1 LESLPDYWIRNISNR
16 LMMRCYSTSRMRQC
30 RSPRYAT
37 QHVGEKLVTHS
48 IPTPAEHN
56 PFDDRGPFLLS
67 LFMTLV
73 GYSVLVALP
82 AINSAWVDQLGFTDV
97 QVNRVASADL
107 LGLFIG
113 AVLTSAL
120 IGRWSRRGLTY
131 LGIALAIGANALC
144 TQYVDYH
151 TTLLLRLMAGL
162 GAGFYTAVAVAGL
175 GAHSKPRE
183 AFNWMLLAFAVSQFL
198 ELQLIPHL
206 SMNGIYLFFIATYV
220 VTLPFV
226 KLIPAADTRSRAAET
241 VSPDTQRPTLLA
253 WVGIGAIVIA
263 YINIGA
269 YWSNIEL
276 AAEAAGLDGDWA
288 AQVIAWCVLLSF
300 GGCFTAMWILK
311 KFDYDRPLLLTFF
324 LMVLAVGVLALDFTA
339 ALFVFS
345 VAMFNFLWIF
355 IDVYQMGG
363 VSVADRSGSAA
374 AFIPGAQGLGQTVG
388 PFAASI
394 MLDLGWGFDGVF
406 VLCALASAG
415 ALSVYAVIYLK
426 YGRQTV

>member
-1 LESLPDYWIRNISNR
+1 MTSLAV
-16 LMMRCYSTSRMRQC
+16 ST
-30 RSPRYAT
+30 
-37 QHVGEKLVTHS
+37 
-48 IPTPAEHN
+48 N
-56 PFDDRGPFLLS
+56 PFDQRGPFLLS

-82 AINSAWVDQLGFTDV
+82 AINGAWVDQLGFTEV
-97 QVNRVASADL
+97 QVNRVASSDL

-120 IGRWSRRGLTY
+120 ISRWDRQRLTY
-131 LGIALAIGANALC
+131 LGITLAVAANGLC
-144 TQYVDYH
+144 TQYVDYQM
-151 TTLLLRLMAGL
+151 TLVLRFVAGL

-183 AFNWMLLAFAVSQFL
+183 AFNWMLLAFAISQFL

-206 SMNGIYLFFIATYV
+206 TMNGIYLFFIATYV

-226 KLIPAADTRSRAAET
+226 RLIPTVNPPAPAAE
-241 VSPDTQRPTLLA
+241 PEALGQRPSLLA

-300 GGCFTAMWILK
+300 GGCFVAMWVLK
-311 KFDYDRPLLLTFF
+311 RFDYDRPLLFTFF
-324 LMVLAVGVLALDFTA
+324 LMVLAVGLLAVNFTA

-394 MLDLGWGFDGVF
+394 MLDLGWGFEGVF
-406 VLCALASAG
+406 VLCALASAT
-415 ALSVYAVIYLK
+415 ALLVYTLIYLR
-426 YGRQTV
+426 YGHQSV

>member
-1 LESLPDYWIRNISNR
+1 
-16 LMMRCYSTSRMRQC
+16 MSR
-30 RSPRYAT
+30 
-37 QHVGEKLVTHS
+37 
-48 IPTPAEHN
+48 PAN
-56 PFDDRGPFLLS
+56 PFDARGPFLLS

-82 AINSAWVDQLGFTDV
+82 AINGAWVEQLGFSDV
-97 QVNRVASADL
+97 EVNRVASADL

-120 IGRWSRRGLTY
+120 IKRWNRQRLTY
-131 LGIALAIGANALC
+131 LGIALAIIANALC
-144 TQYVDYH
+144 TQYVDYE
-151 TTLLLRLMAGL
+151 TTLALRLVAGL
-162 GAGFYTAVAVAGL
+162 GSGFYTAVAVAGL

-206 SMNGIYLFFIATYV
+206 SMNGIYVFFIATYV

-226 KLIPAADTRSRAAET
+226 RLIPKTSPPVQSDAATQEAEK
-241 VSPDTQRPTLLA
+241 DNEARPTLLA
-253 WVGIGAIVIA
+253 WVGIAAIVIA

-276 AAEAAGLDGDWA
+276 AAESAGLDGNWA

-300 GGCFTAMWILK
+300 VGCFTAMWVLK
-311 KFDYDRPLLLTFF
+311 RFDYDRPLLFTFV
-324 LMVLAVGVLALDFTA
+324 LMVVAVGLLAAEVTA

-363 VSVADRSGSAA
+363 VSVADPSGSAA
-374 AFIPGAQGLGQTVG
+374 AFIPGAQGLGQTIG
-388 PFAASI
+388 PFAASV
-394 MLDLGWGFDGVF
+394 MLDIGWGFDGVF
-406 VLCALASAG
+406 ILCALASAT
-415 ALSVYAVIYLK
+415 ALLIYLAIYLK
-426 YGRQTV
+426 YRHATD

>member
-1 LESLPDYWIRNISNR
+1 MNASAVSD
-16 LMMRCYSTSRMRQC
+16 
-30 RSPRYAT
+30 SPQT
-37 QHVGEKLVTHS
+37 
-48 IPTPAEHN
+48 N
-56 PFDDRGPFLLS
+56 PFDARGPFLLS

-120 IGRWSRRGLTY
+120 IRRWSRQGLTY

-144 TQYVDYH
+144 TQYVDYQ
-151 TTLLLRLMAGL
+151 TTLLLRLVAGL

-175 GAHSKPRE
+175 GAHSRPRE
-183 AFNWMLLAFAVSQFL
+183 AFNWMLLAFAISQFL

-220 VTLPFV
+220 ITLPFV
-226 KLIPAADTRSRAAET
+226 RLIPT
-241 VSPDTQRPTLLA
+241 VTVPAPVPESVSHNTQRPTLLA

-324 LMVLAVGVLALDFTA
+324 LMVLAVGLLALDFSA

-415 ALSVYAVIYLK
+415 ALSIYAVIYLK
-426 YGRQTV
+426 YGHQTV

>member
-1 LESLPDYWIRNISNR
+1 MTDFAAA
-16 LMMRCYSTSRMRQC
+16 TSSQ
-30 RSPRYAT
+30 A
-37 QHVGEKLVTHS
+37 
-48 IPTPAEHN
+48 N
-56 PFDDRGPFLLS
+56 PFDARGPFLLS

-120 IGRWSRRGLTY
+120 IRRWSRQGLTY

-144 TQYVDYH
+144 TQYVDYQ
-151 TTLLLRLMAGL
+151 TTLLLRLVAGL

-175 GAHSKPRE
+175 GAHSRPRE
-183 AFNWMLLAFAVSQFL
+183 AFNWMLLAFAISQFL

-220 VTLPFV
+220 ITLPFV
-226 KLIPAADTRSRAAET
+226 RLIPTVTARAPVPES
-241 VSPDTQRPTLLA
+241 VSHNTQRPTLLA

-324 LMVLAVGVLALDFTA
+324 LMVLAVGLLALDFTA

-415 ALSVYAVIYLK
+415 ALSIYAVIYLK

>member
-1 LESLPDYWIRNISNR
+1 MTDPAV
-16 LMMRCYSTSRMRQC
+16 STSA
-30 RSPRYAT
+30 P
-37 QHVGEKLVTHS
+37 V
-48 IPTPAEHN
+48 N
-56 PFDDRGPFLLS
+56 PFDARGPFLLS

-82 AINSAWVDQLGFTDV
+82 AINGAWVDQLGFTDV
-97 QVNRVASADL
+97 EVNRVASADL

-113 AVLTSAL
+113 AVLTSML
-120 IGRWSRRGLTY
+120 IRTWDRQKLTY
-131 LGIALAIGANALC
+131 LGIALAIIANGLC
-144 TQYVDYH
+144 TRYTDYE
-151 TTLLLRLMAGL
+151 TTLMLRLVAGL
-162 GAGFYTAVAVAGL
+162 GSGFYTAVAVAGL
-175 GAHSKPRE
+175 GAHSRPRE

-206 SMNGIYLFFIATYV
+206 TMNGIYVFFIGTYV

-226 KLIPAADTRSRAAET
+226 RVIPKT
-241 VSPDTQRPTLLA
+241 SPPPSPTDAPSDAQKPTMLA
-253 WVGIGAIVIA
+253 WIGIGAIVIA

-276 AAEAAGLDGDWA
+276 AAEAAGIDGNWA

-300 GGCFTAMWILK
+300 VGCFTAMWVLK
-311 KFDYDRPLLLTFF
+311 KFDYDRPLLFTFV
-324 LMVLAVGVLALDFTA
+324 LMVMAVGLLAINFTA
-339 ALFVFS
+339 AVFVFS

-388 PFAASI
+388 PFAASV

-406 VLCALASAG
+406 VLCAAASAG
-415 ALSVYAVIYLK
+415 ALLIYTLIYLRFRHHP
-426 YGRQTV
+426 G

>member
-1 LESLPDYWIRNISNR
+1 MTETAIS
-16 LMMRCYSTSRMRQC
+16 
-30 RSPRYAT
+30 PA
-37 QHVGEKLVTHS
+37 G
-48 IPTPAEHN
+48 PTN
-56 PFDDRGPFLLS
+56 PFDARGPFLLS

-82 AINSAWVDQLGFTDV
+82 AINGAWVDQLGFTDV

-113 AVLTSAL
+113 AVLTSLL
-120 IGRWSRRGLTY
+120 IRTWNRQRLTY
-131 LGIALAIGANALC
+131 LGIALAIAANGLC
-144 TQYVDYH
+144 TQYVDYQM
-151 TTLLLRLMAGL
+151 TLLLRFVAGL

-206 SMNGIYLFFIATYV
+206 TMNGIYVFFIATYV

-226 KLIPAADTRSRAAET
+226 RLIPRSAPPAPASEPVAT
-241 VSPDTQRPTLLA
+241 GQRPSLLA

-263 YINIGA
+263 YVNIGA

-311 KFDYDRPLLLTFF
+311 KFDYDRPLLLTFS
-324 LMVLAVGVLALDFTA
+324 LMVLAVGLLAVEFTA
-339 ALFVFS
+339 ALFVLS

-374 AFIPGAQGLGQTVG
+374 AFIPGAQGLGQTAG
-388 PFAASI
+388 PFAASV

-406 VLCALASAG
+406 VLCALASAT
-415 ALSVYAVIYLK
+415 ALLVYTLIYLR
-426 YGRQTV
+426 YGHQSV

>member
-1 LESLPDYWIRNISNR
+1 
-16 LMMRCYSTSRMRQC
+16 M
-30 RSPRYAT
+30 
-37 QHVGEKLVTHS
+37 THS

-82 AINSAWVDQLGFTDV
+82 AINSALVDQLGFTDV

-324 LMVLAVGVLALDFTA
+324 LMVLAVGLLALDFTA

-415 ALSVYAVIYLK
+415 ALSIYAVIYLK

>member
-1 LESLPDYWIRNISNR
+1 MTDPAV
-16 LMMRCYSTSRMRQC
+16 STSA
-30 RSPRYAT
+30 P
-37 QHVGEKLVTHS
+37 V
-48 IPTPAEHN
+48 N
-56 PFDDRGPFLLS
+56 PFDARGPFLLS

-82 AINSAWVDQLGFTDV
+82 AINGAWVDQLGFTDV
-97 QVNRVASADL
+97 EVNRVASADL

-113 AVLTSAL
+113 AVLTSVL
-120 IGRWSRRGLTY
+120 IRTWDRQKLTY
-131 LGIALAIGANALC
+131 LGIALAIIANGLC
-144 TQYVDYH
+144 TRYTDYE
-151 TTLLLRLMAGL
+151 TTLMLRLVAGL
-162 GAGFYTAVAVAGL
+162 GSGFYTAVAVAGL
-175 GAHSKPRE
+175 GAHSRPRE

-206 SMNGIYLFFIATYV
+206 TMNGIYVFFIGTYV

-226 KLIPAADTRSRAAET
+226 RVIPKT
-241 VSPDTQRPTLLA
+241 SPPPSPTDAPSDTQKPTLLA

-276 AAEAAGLDGDWA
+276 AAEAAGIDGDWA

-300 GGCFTAMWILK
+300 VGCFTAMWVLK
-311 KFDYDRPLLLTFF
+311 KFDYDRPLLFTFV
-324 LMVLAVGVLALDFTA
+324 LMVMAVGLLAINFTA
-339 ALFVFS
+339 AVFVFS

-388 PFAASI
+388 PFAASV

-406 VLCALASAG
+406 VLCAAASAG
-415 ALSVYAVIYLK
+415 ALLIYTLIYLRFRHHP
-426 YGRQTV
+426 G

>member
-1 LESLPDYWIRNISNR
+1 MNASAVSD
-16 LMMRCYSTSRMRQC
+16 
-30 RSPRYAT
+30 SPQT
-37 QHVGEKLVTHS
+37 
-48 IPTPAEHN
+48 N
-56 PFDDRGPFLLS
+56 PFDARGPFLLS

-120 IGRWSRRGLTY
+120 IRRWNRQSLTY
-131 LGIALAIGANALC
+131 LGIALAIGANGLC

-183 AFNWMLLAFAVSQFL
+183 AFNWMLLAFAISQFL

-220 VTLPFV
+220 ITLPFV
-226 KLIPAADTRSRAAET
+226 RLIPTAGVPTPAPEPAAASA
-241 VSPDTQRPTLLA
+241 QRPTLLA

-324 LMVLAVGVLALDFTA
+324 LMVLAVGLLAFNFTA

-406 VLCALASAG
+406 VLCAMASAG
-415 ALSVYAVIYLK
+415 ALLIYTAIYLK
-426 YGRQTV
+426 YGRQTL

>member
-1 LESLPDYWIRNISNR
+1 MTDPAV
-16 LMMRCYSTSRMRQC
+16 STSA
-30 RSPRYAT
+30 P
-37 QHVGEKLVTHS
+37 V
-48 IPTPAEHN
+48 N
-56 PFDDRGPFLLS
+56 PFDARGPFLLS

-82 AINSAWVDQLGFTDV
+82 AINGAWVDQLGFTDV
-97 QVNRVASADL
+97 EVNRVASADL

-113 AVLTSAL
+113 AVLTSVL
-120 IGRWSRRGLTY
+120 IRTWDRQKLTY
-131 LGIALAIGANALC
+131 LGIALAIIANGLC
-144 TQYVDYH
+144 TRYTDYE
-151 TTLLLRLMAGL
+151 TTLMLRLVAGL
-162 GAGFYTAVAVAGL
+162 GSGFYTAVAVAGL
-175 GAHSKPRE
+175 GAHSRPRE

-206 SMNGIYLFFIATYV
+206 TMNGIYVFFIATYV

-226 KLIPAADTRSRAAET
+226 RVIPKT
-241 VSPDTQRPTLLA
+241 SPPPSPTDAPSDAQKPTLLA

-276 AAEAAGLDGDWA
+276 AAEAAGIDGDWA

-300 GGCFTAMWILK
+300 VGCFTAMWVLK
-311 KFDYDRPLLLTFF
+311 KFDYDRPLLFTFV
-324 LMVLAVGVLALDFTA
+324 LMVMAVGLLAINFTA
-339 ALFVFS
+339 AVFVFS

-388 PFAASI
+388 PFAASV

-406 VLCALASAG
+406 VLCAAASAG
-415 ALSVYAVIYLK
+415 ALLIYTLIYLK
-426 YGRQTV
+426 FRHHTG

>member
-1 LESLPDYWIRNISNR
+1 L
-16 LMMRCYSTSRMRQC
+16 ST
-30 RSPRYAT
+30 AIT
-37 QHVGEKLVTHS
+37 ETTE
-48 IPTPAEHN
+48 PTN
-56 PFDDRGPFLLS
+56 PFDARGPFLLS

-82 AINSAWVDQLGFTDV
+82 AINSAWVEQLGFSEV
-97 QVNRVASADL
+97 EVNRVASADL

-113 AVLTSAL
+113 AVLTSLL
-120 IGRWSRRGLTY
+120 IRTWSRQTLTY
-131 LGIALAIGANALC
+131 LGIALAIAANALC
-144 TQYVDYH
+144 TQYADYQ
-151 TTLLLRLMAGL
+151 TTLLLRLAAGL
-162 GAGFYTAVAVAGL
+162 GAGLYTAVAVAGL

-183 AFNWMLLAFAVSQFL
+183 AFNWMLLAFAISQFL

-206 SMNGIYLFFIATYV
+206 SMNGVYLFFIATYV

-226 KLIPAADTRSRAAET
+226 RLIPKTSAPAPIPEASNEK
-241 VSPDTQRPTLLA
+241 QRPPLLA

-276 AAEAAGLDGDWA
+276 AAEAAGLDGDWS
-288 AQVIAWCVLLSF
+288 AQVIAWSVLLSF
-300 GGCFTAMWILK
+300 VGCFAAMWILK
-311 KFDYDRPLLLTFF
+311 RFDHDRPLLFTFC
-324 LMVLAVGVLALDFTA
+324 LMVMAVGLLAVEITA

-394 MLDLGWGFDGVF
+394 MLELGWGFNGVF
-406 VLCALASAG
+406 ILCAIASAS
-415 ALSVYAVIYLK
+415 ALAIYSAMYLK
-426 YGRQTV
+426 YRQQL

>member
-1 LESLPDYWIRNISNR
+1 MTNN
-16 LMMRCYSTSRMRQC
+16 T
-30 RSPRYAT
+30 AT
-37 QHVGEKLVTHS
+37 NAA
-48 IPTPAEHN
+48 AEN
-56 PFDDRGPFLLS
+56 PFDAKGPFLLS

-82 AINSAWVDQLGFTDV
+82 AINGAWVEQLGFSEV

-113 AVLTSAL
+113 AVMTSVL
-120 IGRWSRRGLTY
+120 IKRWDRQRLTY
-131 LGIALAIGANALC
+131 LGIALAILANALC
-144 TQYVDYH
+144 TQYVDYD
-151 TTLLLRLMAGL
+151 TTLILRFVAGL

-206 SMNGIYLFFIATYV
+206 TMNGIYLFFIATYV
-220 VTLPFV
+220 ITLPFV
-226 KLIPAADTRSRAAET
+226 RLIPRAGSPAPLRAE
-241 VSPDTQRPTLLA
+241 VSSDNQRPTRLA

-300 GGCFTAMWILK
+300 VGCFTAMWVLK
-311 KFDYDRPLLLTFF
+311 KFDYDRPLLFTFV
-324 LMVLAVGVLALDFTA
+324 LMVISVGLLAVNFTA

-388 PFAASI
+388 PFAASV
-394 MLDLGWGFDGVF
+394 MLDLGWGFNGVF
-406 VLCALASAG
+406 ILCAAASAT
-415 ALSVYAVIYLK
+415 ALCIYAVIYVR
-426 YGRQTV
+426 YRRATATA

>member
-1 LESLPDYWIRNISNR
+1 VTETAIS
-16 LMMRCYSTSRMRQC
+16 
-30 RSPRYAT
+30 
-37 QHVGEKLVTHS
+37 
-48 IPTPAEHN
+48 PAGPAN
-56 PFDDRGPFLLS
+56 PFDARGPFLLS

-82 AINSAWVDQLGFTDV
+82 AINGAWVDQLGFTDV

-113 AVLTSAL
+113 AVLTSLL
-120 IGRWSRRGLTY
+120 IRTWNRQRLTY
-131 LGIALAIGANALC
+131 LGIALAIAANGLC
-144 TQYVDYH
+144 TQYVDYQM
-151 TTLLLRLMAGL
+151 TLLLRFVAGL

-206 SMNGIYLFFIATYV
+206 TMNGIYVFFIATYV

-226 KLIPAADTRSRAAET
+226 RLIPRSAPPAPASEPVAT
-241 VSPDTQRPTLLA
+241 GQIPSLLA

-263 YINIGA
+263 YVNIGA

-311 KFDYDRPLLLTFF
+311 KFDYDRPLLFTFS
-324 LMVLAVGVLALDFTA
+324 LMVLAVGLLAVEFTA

-374 AFIPGAQGLGQTVG
+374 AFIPGAQGLGQTAG
-388 PFAASI
+388 PFAASV

-406 VLCALASAG
+406 VLCALASAT
-415 ALSVYAVIYLK
+415 ALLVYTLIYLR
-426 YGRQTV
+426 YGHQSV

>member
-1 LESLPDYWIRNISNR
+1 MTDPAV
-16 LMMRCYSTSRMRQC
+16 STSA
-30 RSPRYAT
+30 P
-37 QHVGEKLVTHS
+37 V
-48 IPTPAEHN
+48 N
-56 PFDDRGPFLLS
+56 PFDARGPFLLS

-82 AINSAWVDQLGFTDV
+82 AINGAWVDQLGFTDV
-97 QVNRVASADL
+97 EVNRVASADL

-113 AVLTSAL
+113 AVLTSML
-120 IGRWSRRGLTY
+120 IRTWDRQKLTY
-131 LGIALAIGANALC
+131 LGIALAIIANGLC
-144 TQYVDYH
+144 TRYTDYE
-151 TTLLLRLMAGL
+151 TTLMLRLVAGL
-162 GAGFYTAVAVAGL
+162 GSGFYTAVAVAGL
-175 GAHSKPRE
+175 GAHSRPRE

-206 SMNGIYLFFIATYV
+206 TMNGIYVFFIATYV

-226 KLIPAADTRSRAAET
+226 RVIPKT
-241 VSPDTQRPTLLA
+241 SPPPSPTDAPSDAQKPTMLA
-253 WVGIGAIVIA
+253 WIGIGAIVIA

-276 AAEAAGLDGDWA
+276 AAEAAGIDGDWA

-300 GGCFTAMWILK
+300 VGCFTAMWVLK
-311 KFDYDRPLLLTFF
+311 KFDYDRPLLFTFA
-324 LMVLAVGVLALDFTA
+324 LMVIAVGLLAINFTA
-339 ALFVFS
+339 AVFVFS

-388 PFAASI
+388 PFAASV

-406 VLCALASAG
+406 VLCAAASAG
-415 ALSVYAVIYLK
+415 ALLIYTLIYLRFRHHP
-426 YGRQTV
+426 G

>member
-1 LESLPDYWIRNISNR
+1 MTNN
-16 LMMRCYSTSRMRQC
+16 TTTN
-30 RSPRYAT
+30 AA
-37 QHVGEKLVTHS
+37 
-48 IPTPAEHN
+48 AEH
-56 PFDDRGPFLLS
+56 PFDAKGPFLLS

-82 AINSAWVDQLGFTDV
+82 AINGAWVEQLGFSEV

-113 AVLTSAL
+113 AVMTSVL
-120 IGRWSRRGLTY
+120 IKRWDRQRLTY
-131 LGIALAIGANALC
+131 LGIALAILANALC
-144 TQYVDYH
+144 TQYVDYD
-151 TTLLLRLMAGL
+151 TTLILRFVAGL

-206 SMNGIYLFFIATYV
+206 TMNGIYLFFIATYV
-220 VTLPFV
+220 ITLPFV
-226 KLIPAADTRSRAAET
+226 RLIPRAGSPAPLRAE
-241 VSPDTQRPTLLA
+241 VSSDNQRPTRLA

-300 GGCFTAMWILK
+300 VGCFTAMWVLK
-311 KFDYDRPLLLTFF
+311 KFDYDRPLLFTFV
-324 LMVLAVGVLALDFTA
+324 LMVISVGLLAVNFTA

-388 PFAASI
+388 PFAASV
-394 MLDLGWGFDGVF
+394 MLDLGWGFNGVF
-406 VLCALASAG
+406 ILCAAASTT
-415 ALSVYAVIYLK
+415 ALCIYAVIYVR
-426 YGRQTV
+426 YRRATATA

>member
-1 LESLPDYWIRNISNR
+1 MTNN
-16 LMMRCYSTSRMRQC
+16 TTTN
-30 RSPRYAT
+30 AA
-37 QHVGEKLVTHS
+37 
-48 IPTPAEHN
+48 AEN
-56 PFDDRGPFLLS
+56 PFDAKGPFLLS

-82 AINSAWVDQLGFTDV
+82 AINGAWVEQLGFSEV

-113 AVLTSAL
+113 AVMTSVL
-120 IGRWSRRGLTY
+120 IKRWDRQRLTY
-131 LGIALAIGANALC
+131 LGIALSILANALC
-144 TQYVDYH
+144 TQYVDYD
-151 TTLLLRLMAGL
+151 TTLILRFVAGL

-206 SMNGIYLFFIATYV
+206 TMNGIYLFFIATYV
-220 VTLPFV
+220 ITLPFV
-226 KLIPAADTRSRAAET
+226 RLIPIAGSPAPLRAE
-241 VSPDTQRPTLLA
+241 VSIDNQRPTRLA

-300 GGCFTAMWILK
+300 VGCFTAMWVLK
-311 KFDYDRPLLLTFF
+311 KFDYDRPLLFTFV
-324 LMVLAVGVLALDFTA
+324 LMVISVGLLAVNFTA

-388 PFAASI
+388 PFAASV
-394 MLDLGWGFDGVF
+394 MLDLGWGFNGVF
-406 VLCALASAG
+406 ILCAAASAT
-415 ALSVYAVIYLK
+415 ALCIYAVIYVR
-426 YGRQTV
+426 YRRAMATA

>member
-1 LESLPDYWIRNISNR
+1 MTND
-16 LMMRCYSTSRMRQC
+16 TTTD
-30 RSPRYAT
+30 AA
-37 QHVGEKLVTHS
+37 
-48 IPTPAEHN
+48 AEN
-56 PFDDRGPFLLS
+56 PFDAKGPFLLS

-82 AINSAWVDQLGFTDV
+82 AINGAWVEQLGFSEV

-113 AVLTSAL
+113 AVMTSVL
-120 IGRWSRRGLTY
+120 IKRWDRQRLTY
-131 LGIALAIGANALC
+131 LGIALAILANALC
-144 TQYVDYH
+144 TQYVDYD
-151 TTLLLRLMAGL
+151 TTLILRFVAGL

-206 SMNGIYLFFIATYV
+206 TMNGIYLFFIATYV
-220 VTLPFV
+220 ITLPFV
-226 KLIPAADTRSRAAET
+226 RLIPRAGSPAPLPAE
-241 VSPDTQRPTLLA
+241 VSNDNQRPTRLA

-300 GGCFTAMWILK
+300 VGCFTAMWVLK
-311 KFDYDRPLLLTFF
+311 KFDYDRPLLFTFV
-324 LMVLAVGVLALDFTA
+324 LMVISVGLLAVNFTA

-388 PFAASI
+388 PFAASV
-394 MLDLGWGFDGVF
+394 MLDLGWGFNGVF
-406 VLCALASAG
+406 ILCAAASAT
-415 ALSVYAVIYLK
+415 ALCIYAVIFVRY
-426 YGRQTV
+426 RRTTATA

>member
-1 LESLPDYWIRNISNR
+1 MTNN
-16 LMMRCYSTSRMRQC
+16 TTTN
-30 RSPRYAT
+30 AA
-37 QHVGEKLVTHS
+37 
-48 IPTPAEHN
+48 AEN
-56 PFDDRGPFLLS
+56 PFDAKGPFLLS
-67 LFMTLV
+67 LYMTLV

-82 AINSAWVDQLGFTDV
+82 AINGAWVEQLGFSEV

-113 AVLTSAL
+113 AVMTSVL
-120 IGRWSRRGLTY
+120 IKRWDRQRLIY
-131 LGIALAIGANALC
+131 LGIALAILTNALC
-144 TQYVDYH
+144 TQYVDYD
-151 TTLLLRLMAGL
+151 TTLILRFFAGL

-206 SMNGIYLFFIATYV
+206 TMNGIYLFFIATYV
-220 VTLPFV
+220 ITLPFV
-226 KLIPAADTRSRAAET
+226 RLIPMAGSPAPLPAK
-241 VSPDTQRPTLLA
+241 VSSDNQRPTRLA

-300 GGCFTAMWILK
+300 VGCFTAMWVLK
-311 KFDYDRPLLLTFF
+311 KFDYDRPLLFTFL
-324 LMVLAVGVLALDFTA
+324 LMVISVGLLAVNFTA

-388 PFAASI
+388 PFAASV
-394 MLDLGWGFDGVF
+394 MLDLGWGFNGVF
-406 VLCALASAG
+406 ILCAAASAT
-415 ALSVYAVIYLK
+415 ALCIYAVIYVR
-426 YGRQTV
+426 YRRATATA